1 MTLNERAAY
10 VQGLFE
16 GYGIDS
22 KEKEGRILSEMLSLI
37 SDMADK
43 IGALESECAEL
54 RDYIEELD
62 EDLGFVE
69 ETILETEDD
78 DEKKDAGDRK
88 LSAGE
93 KRSMIFILLSIVMW
107 FFGYNAATSKYS
119 VYASNV
125 LSRDYNTTLIIAQAA
140 AIISYL
146 PVGMIASAAPGDTV
160 LMDAAPLF
168 VPDSIPRQYM
178 D

>member
-1 MTLNERAAY
+1 MTINERAAY

-43 IGALESECAEL
+43 ITALESECGEL

-69 ETILETEDD
+69 ETVFETEEDEDEELTSEEDD
-78 DEKKDAGDRK
+78 GFYEVECPSCGETVYFDDSLESDSLVCPAC
-88 LSAGE
+88 GE
-93 KRSMIFILLSIVMW
+93 KVMD
-107 FFGYNAATSKYS
+107 FDVCDEDCEGCDGDC
-119 VYASNV
+119 ASCK
-125 LSRDYNTTLIIAQAA
+125 
-140 AIISYL
+140 
-146 PVGMIASAAPGDTV
+146 GEE
-160 LMDAAPLF
+160 
-168 VPDSIPRQYM
+168 
-178 D
+178 

>member
-43 IGALESECAEL
+43 IGALEGECAEL

-69 ETILETEDD
+69 ETVFETEEDEEEGEDD
-78 DEKKDAGDRK
+78 LVSEEDDGFYEVECPSCGETVYFDDSLDTDSLVCPACGEVVNDIELCDGECDSCDEK
-88 LSAGE
+88 LCEE
-93 KRSMIFILLSIVMW
+93 K
-107 FFGYNAATSKYS
+107 
-119 VYASNV
+119 
-125 LSRDYNTTLIIAQAA
+125 
-140 AIISYL
+140 
-146 PVGMIASAAPGDTV
+146 
-160 LMDAAPLF
+160 
-168 VPDSIPRQYM
+168 
-178 D
+178 

>member
-1 MTLNERAAY
+1 MTINERAAY

-43 IGALESECAEL
+43 ITALESECGEL

-69 ETILETEDD
+69 ETVFETEEDGEEELTSEEDD
-78 DEKKDAGDRK
+78 GFYEVECPSCGETVYFDDSLESDSLVCPAC
-88 LSAGE
+88 GE
-93 KRSMIFILLSIVMW
+93 KVMD
-107 FFGYNAATSKYS
+107 FD
-119 VYASNV
+119 VC
-125 LSRDYNTTLIIAQAA
+125 DEDCECCD
-140 AIISYL
+140 
-146 PVGMIASAAPGDTV
+146 GDCECCKGEE
-160 LMDAAPLF
+160 
-168 VPDSIPRQYM
+168 
-178 D
+178 

>member
-43 IGALESECAEL
+43 LSALEGECAEL

-69 ETILETEDD
+69 ETVFETEDEEDEAEEDLVSEED
-78 DEKKDAGDRK
+78 DGFYEVECPSCGETVYFDDTLETDSLVCPAC
-88 LSAGE
+88 GE
-93 KRSMIFILLSIVMW
+93 KVMD
-107 FFGYNAATSKYS
+107 FELCDGECDGDCAACKSEE
-119 VYASNV
+119 
-125 LSRDYNTTLIIAQAA
+125 
-140 AIISYL
+140 
-146 PVGMIASAAPGDTV
+146 
-160 LMDAAPLF
+160 
-168 VPDSIPRQYM
+168 
-178 D
+178 

>member
-22 KEKEGRILSEMLSLI
+22 KEKEGRILSEMLTLI

-43 IGALESECAEL
+43 ISVLEGECAEL

-69 ETILETEDD
+69 ETIFETEDEEGEGEEDLVSEED
-78 DEKKDAGDRK
+78 DGFYEVECPSCGETVYFDDTLDTDSLVCPAC
-88 LSAGE
+88 GE
-93 KRSMIFILLSIVMW
+93 KVMD
-107 FFGYNAATSKYS
+107 FELCDGECDGDCAACKSEE
-119 VYASNV
+119 
-125 LSRDYNTTLIIAQAA
+125 
-140 AIISYL
+140 
-146 PVGMIASAAPGDTV
+146 
-160 LMDAAPLF
+160 
-168 VPDSIPRQYM
+168 
-178 D
+178 

>member
-1 MTLNERAAY
+1 MTINERAAY

-43 IGALESECAEL
+43 ITALENECGEL

-69 ETILETEDD
+69 ETVFETEEDEDEELTGEEDD
-78 DEKKDAGDRK
+78 GFYEVECPSCGETVYFDDSLESDSLVCPAC
-88 LSAGE
+88 GE
-93 KRSMIFILLSIVMW
+93 KVMD
-107 FFGYNAATSKYS
+107 FDVCDEDCEGCDGDC
-119 VYASNV
+119 ASCK
-125 LSRDYNTTLIIAQAA
+125 
-140 AIISYL
+140 
-146 PVGMIASAAPGDTV
+146 GEE
-160 LMDAAPLF
+160 
-168 VPDSIPRQYM
+168 
-178 D
+178 

>member
-22 KEKEGRILSEMLSLI
+22 KEKEGRIRSEMLSLI

-43 IGALESECAEL
+43 IGALEGECAEL

-69 ETILETEDD
+69 ETVFETEEDEEEGEDD
-78 DEKKDAGDRK
+78 LVSEEDDGFYEVECPSCGETVYFDDSLDTDSLVCPAC
-88 LSAGE
+88 GE
-93 KRSMIFILLSIVMW
+93 KVMD
-107 FFGYNAATSKYS
+107 FE
-119 VYASNV
+119 
-125 LSRDYNTTLIIAQAA
+125 LCD
-140 AIISYL
+140 
-146 PVGMIASAAPGDTV
+146 GDC
-160 LMDAAPLF
+160 DGNCAGCKAEE
-168 VPDSIPRQYM
+168 
-178 D
+178 

>member
-1 MTLNERAAY
+1 MTINERAAY

-43 IGALESECAEL
+43 IGALEGECAEL

-69 ETILETEDD
+69 ETVFETDDEDSDEDSEDLVSEEDD
-78 DEKKDAGDRK
+78 GFYEVECPSCGETVYFDDSLDTDSLVCPAC
-88 LSAGE
+88 GE
-93 KRSMIFILLSIVMW
+93 KVMD
-107 FFGYNAATSKYS
+107 FDVCGEDCEECDGDC
-119 VYASNV
+119 ASCK
-125 LSRDYNTTLIIAQAA
+125 
-140 AIISYL
+140 
-146 PVGMIASAAPGDTV
+146 GEE
-160 LMDAAPLF
+160 
-168 VPDSIPRQYM
+168 
-178 D
+178 

>member
-1 MTLNERAAY
+1 MTINERAAY

-43 IGALESECAEL
+43 ITALESECGEL

-69 ETILETEDD
+69 ETVFETEEDEDEELTSEEDD
-78 DEKKDAGDRK
+78 GFYEVECPSCGETVYFDDSLESDS
-88 LSAGE
+88 LVCPVCGE
-93 KRSMIFILLSIVMW
+93 KVMD
-107 FFGYNAATSKYS
+107 FDVCDEDCEGCDGDC
-119 VYASNV
+119 ASCK
-125 LSRDYNTTLIIAQAA
+125 
-140 AIISYL
+140 
-146 PVGMIASAAPGDTV
+146 GEE
-160 LMDAAPLF
+160 
-168 VPDSIPRQYM
+168 
-178 D
+178 

>member
-43 IGALESECAEL
+43 LSALEGECAEL

-69 ETILETEDD
+69 ETIFETEDEEGEGEEDLVSEED
-78 DEKKDAGDRK
+78 DGFYEVECPSCGETVYFDDTLDTDSLVCPAC
-88 LSAGE
+88 GE
-93 KRSMIFILLSIVMW
+93 KVMD
-107 FFGYNAATSKYS
+107 FELCDGECDGDCAACKSEE
-119 VYASNV
+119 
-125 LSRDYNTTLIIAQAA
+125 
-140 AIISYL
+140 
-146 PVGMIASAAPGDTV
+146 
-160 LMDAAPLF
+160 
-168 VPDSIPRQYM
+168 
-178 D
+178 

>member
-43 IGALESECAEL
+43 IGALEGECAEL

-69 ETILETEDD
+69 ETVFETEADEEEGEDD
-78 DEKKDAGDRK
+78 LVSEEDDGFYEVECPSCGETVYFDDSLDTDSLVCPAC
-88 LSAGE
+88 GE
-93 KRSMIFILLSIVMW
+93 KVMD
-107 FFGYNAATSKYS
+107 FE
-119 VYASNV
+119 
-125 LSRDYNTTLIIAQAA
+125 LCD
-140 AIISYL
+140 
-146 PVGMIASAAPGDTV
+146 GDC
-160 LMDAAPLF
+160 DGNCAGCKAEE
-168 VPDSIPRQYM
+168 
-178 D
+178 

>member
-16 GYGIDS
+16 GYGIDA

-43 IGALESECAEL
+43 MNALEAECNEL

-69 ETILETEDD
+69 ESVFVTDEDGEEDGEDLVSEEDDGFYEVECPSCGETVYFDDTLETDSLVCP
-78 DEKKDAGDRK
+78 AC
-88 LSAGE
+88 GE
-93 KRSMIFILLSIVMW
+93 KVMD
-107 FFGYNAATSKYS
+107 FDVCDGECDGECDGNCEGCKSE
-119 VYASNV
+119 
-125 LSRDYNTTLIIAQAA
+125 
-140 AIISYL
+140 
-146 PVGMIASAAPGDTV
+146 
-160 LMDAAPLF
+160 
-168 VPDSIPRQYM
+168 
-178 D
+178 

>member
-1 MTLNERAAY
+1 MTINERAAY

-43 IGALESECAEL
+43 ITALESECGEL

-69 ETILETEDD
+69 ETVFETEEDGEEELTSEEDD
-78 DEKKDAGDRK
+78 GFYEVECPSCGETVYFDDSLESDSLVCPAC
-88 LSAGE
+88 GE
-93 KRSMIFILLSIVMW
+93 KVMD
-107 FFGYNAATSKYS
+107 FDVCDENCECC
-119 VYASNV
+119 
-125 LSRDYNTTLIIAQAA
+125 D
-140 AIISYL
+140 
-146 PVGMIASAAPGDTV
+146 GDCECCKGEE
-160 LMDAAPLF
+160 
-168 VPDSIPRQYM
+168 
-178 D
+178 

>member
-43 IGALESECAEL
+43 LSALEGECAEL

-69 ETILETEDD
+69 ETVFETEDEDEEEELVSEED
-78 DEKKDAGDRK
+78 DGFYEVECPSCGETVYFDDTLESDA
-88 LSAGE
+88 LICPACGE
-93 KRSMIFILLSIVMW
+93 KVMD
-107 FFGYNAATSKYS
+107 FDVCDGDCDCDCEDC
-119 VYASNV
+119 ASCK
-125 LSRDYNTTLIIAQAA
+125 SEE
-140 AIISYL
+140 
-146 PVGMIASAAPGDTV
+146 
-160 LMDAAPLF
+160 
-168 VPDSIPRQYM
+168 
-178 D
+178 

>member
-69 ETILETEDD
+69 ETVFETEEDEEEGEDD
-78 DEKKDAGDRK
+78 LVSEEDDGFYEVECPSCGETVYFDDSLDTDSLVCPAC
-88 LSAGE
+88 GE
-93 KRSMIFILLSIVMW
+93 KVMD
-107 FFGYNAATSKYS
+107 FELCDGECDGDCAACKSEE
-119 VYASNV
+119 
-125 LSRDYNTTLIIAQAA
+125 
-140 AIISYL
+140 
-146 PVGMIASAAPGDTV
+146 
-160 LMDAAPLF
+160 
-168 VPDSIPRQYM
+168 
-178 D
+178 

>member
-22 KEKEGRILSEMLSLI
+22 KEKEGRILSEMLTLI

-62 EDLGFVE
+62 EDLGYVE
-69 ETILETEDD
+69 ETVFATDDEEEEDD
-78 DEKKDAGDRK
+78 EDLVSEEDDGFYEVECPSCGETVYFDDTLESDSLVCPAC
-88 LSAGE
+88 GE
-93 KRSMIFILLSIVMW
+93 KVMD
-107 FFGYNAATSKYS
+107 FDVCEGECDGDC
-119 VYASNV
+119 ASCK
-125 LSRDYNTTLIIAQAA
+125 
-140 AIISYL
+140 
-146 PVGMIASAAPGDTV
+146 GEE
-160 LMDAAPLF
+160 
-168 VPDSIPRQYM
+168 
-178 D
+178 

>member
-43 IGALESECAEL
+43 LSALEGECAEL

-69 ETILETEDD
+69 ETVFETEDEEDEEQEDLVSEED
-78 DEKKDAGDRK
+78 DGFYEVECPSCGETVYFDDTLETDSLVCPAC
-88 LSAGE
+88 GE
-93 KRSMIFILLSIVMW
+93 KVMD
-107 FFGYNAATSKYS
+107 FELCDGECDGDCAACKSEE
-119 VYASNV
+119 
-125 LSRDYNTTLIIAQAA
+125 
-140 AIISYL
+140 
-146 PVGMIASAAPGDTV
+146 
-160 LMDAAPLF
+160 
-168 VPDSIPRQYM
+168 
-178 D
+178 

>member
-69 ETILETEDD
+69 ETVFETEEDEEEGADD
-78 DEKKDAGDRK
+78 LVSEEDDGFYEVECPSCGETVYFDDSLDTDSLVCPAC
-88 LSAGE
+88 GE
-93 KRSMIFILLSIVMW
+93 KVMD
-107 FFGYNAATSKYS
+107 FE
-119 VYASNV
+119 
-125 LSRDYNTTLIIAQAA
+125 LCD
-140 AIISYL
+140 
-146 PVGMIASAAPGDTV
+146 GDC
-160 LMDAAPLF
+160 DGNCAGCKAEE
-168 VPDSIPRQYM
+168 
-178 D
+178 

>member
-22 KEKEGRILSEMLSLI
+22 KEKEGRILSEMLTLI

-43 IGALESECAEL
+43 LSALEGECAEL

-69 ETILETEDD
+69 ETVFETEEDEDEELTSEEDD
-78 DEKKDAGDRK
+78 GFYEVECPSCGETVYFDDSLESDSLVCPAC
-88 LSAGE
+88 GE
-93 KRSMIFILLSIVMW
+93 KVMD
-107 FFGYNAATSKYS
+107 FDVCDEDCEGCDGDC
-119 VYASNV
+119 ASCK
-125 LSRDYNTTLIIAQAA
+125 
-140 AIISYL
+140 
-146 PVGMIASAAPGDTV
+146 GEE
-160 LMDAAPLF
+160 
-168 VPDSIPRQYM
+168 
-178 D
+178 

>member
-1 MTLNERAAY
+1 MTINERAAY

-43 IGALESECAEL
+43 ITALESECGEL

-69 ETILETEDD
+69 ETVFETEEDGEEELTSEEDD
-78 DEKKDAGDRK
+78 GFYEVECPSCGETVYFDDSLESDSLVCPAC
-88 LSAGE
+88 GE
-93 KRSMIFILLSIVMW
+93 KVMD
-107 FFGYNAATSKYS
+107 FDVCDENCECCE
-119 VYASNV
+119 
-125 LSRDYNTTLIIAQAA
+125 
-140 AIISYL
+140 
-146 PVGMIASAAPGDTV
+146 GDCECCKGEE
-160 LMDAAPLF
+160 
-168 VPDSIPRQYM
+168 
-178 D
+178 

>member
-22 KEKEGRILSEMLSLI
+22 KEKEGRILSEMLTLI

-43 IGALESECAEL
+43 ISVLEGECAEL

-69 ETILETEDD
+69 ETIFETEDEEGEGEEDLVSEED
-78 DEKKDAGDRK
+78 DGFYEVECPSCGETVYFDDTLDTDSLVCPACGETVMDFELCDGECDGDC
-88 LSAGE
+88 
-93 KRSMIFILLSIVMW
+93 
-107 FFGYNAATSKYS
+107 AACKSEE
-119 VYASNV
+119 
-125 LSRDYNTTLIIAQAA
+125 
-140 AIISYL
+140 
-146 PVGMIASAAPGDTV
+146 
-160 LMDAAPLF
+160 
-168 VPDSIPRQYM
+168 
-178 D
+178 